1 MPKYQGIQDI
11 HISVPS
17 DRNPDILADLGQV
30 FGFTRPVFLDWSGV
44 VYLTAYAYS
53 VSS

>member
-1 MPKYQGIQDI
+1 MRAFKTFTSQFL
-11 HISVPS
+11 S

>member
-1 MPKYQGIQDI
+1 MKAFKTFTSQ
-11 HISVPS
+11 SPS
-17 DRNPDILADLGQV
+17 DKDPDILADFGQV